1 MGIDKNRETQPVALD
16 DNEPRNHDAPDNSS
30 PDNSASNGAGSQEE
44 KEIDLLEL
52 VYRLWDQRKTLLIWV
67 MWGVLAGLIIA
78 FSIPKE
84 YSTSVKLAPESQ
96 SSRTPISGGLGA
108 LASMAGISAGGNT
121 GSDAVYPTLYPDIV
135 ESVPFAISLFDVPV
149 TNKEG
154 KTFTVREYLEEE
166 TRGPWW
172 GVIMSVPGKTIGFV
186 MGIFRGKKDKEKDEN
201 HVTNSF
207 KLTPE
212 ENGLVMELRKR
223 ISASIDQKTNVI
235 TIETT
240 MQDPMVSAVL
250 VDTVVDRLRE
260 YVTNY
265 RTNKARQDLEYAQK
279 LNDEAQQEYYKAQ
292 QRLADYIDRNQNLA
306 TRSAQVTQERLE
318 NESSLAFNLYNETAL
333 QVQSAKSR
341 VQETTPVY
349 TEITPATVP
358 IRPTS
363 PRKGLIIGGC
373 AFLALVACAAWILFG
388 TPLVEEYKKKAHE
401 LKAGRSDDNIE
412 EDGESK
418 GWKLWK
424 RSKKGEK
431 KDSDYQ
437 DS

>member
-1 MGIDKNRETQPVALD
+1 MAD
-16 DNEPRNHDAPDNSS
+16 DNKLDNVNKDPEENLKAEP
-30 PDNSASNGAGSQEE
+30 EE

-52 VYRLWDQRKTLLIWV
+52 AYKLWEQRKVLLIWM

-84 YSTSVKLAPESQ
+84 FSTSVKLAPESK
-96 SSRTPISGGLGA
+96 SARPNISGGLGA
-108 LASMAGISAGGNT
+108 LASMAGISGAGNT
-121 GSDAVYPTLYPDIV
+121 SPDAVYPTLYPDIV
-135 ESVPFAISLFDVPV
+135 ESVPFATSLFDVPV
-149 TNKEG
+149 TDKEG
-154 KTFTVREYLEEE
+154 KTYTVKEYLLEE
-166 TRGPWW
+166 TRSPWW
-172 GVIMSVPGKTIGFV
+172 SFIMGLPGKTIGAV
-186 MGIFRGKKDKEKDEN
+186 VGIIKGNKEEVDEN
-201 HVTNSF
+201 HVTDNF
-207 KLTPE
+207 NLTPE
-212 ENGLVMELRKR
+212 ENNLVMQLRKR
-223 ISASIDQKTNVI
+223 ISANIDQKTSVI
-235 TIETT
+235 TIEAT
-240 MQDPMVSAVL
+240 MQDPMVSAIL

-279 LNDEAQQEYYKAQ
+279 LNDEARQEYFNAQ

-318 NESSLAFNLYNETAL
+318 NESSLAFNLYNETSL

-358 IRPTS
+358 IRATS

-388 TPLVEEYKKKAHE
+388 SPLVDQYKAKAKE
-401 LKAGRSDDNIE
+401 LK
-412 EDGESK
+412 ESPK
-418 GWKLWK
+418 
-424 RSKKGEK
+424 
-431 KDSDYQ
+431 
-437 DS
+437 